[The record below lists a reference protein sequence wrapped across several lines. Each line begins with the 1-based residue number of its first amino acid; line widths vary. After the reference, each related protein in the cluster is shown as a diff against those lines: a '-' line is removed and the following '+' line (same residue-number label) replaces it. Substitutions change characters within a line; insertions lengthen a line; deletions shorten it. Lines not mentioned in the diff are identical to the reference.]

1 MNILVTGGAG
11 YIGSHMVKLLLERGH
26 QVSVLDNLSTGHAES
41 VLCDDLIVDD
51 IGSAQLDAVFESRN
65 IDAVMH
71 FAALIQVGDSVKS
84 PADYYK
90 TNVAGSLNLLDAMR
104 RHGVQR
110 LIFSSTAAVYGN
122 PVTLPIREDQA
133 KLPINPYGATKWM
146 IEQALA
152 HYRLAYGLRS
162 ISLRYFNAAGAD
174 PDGLLGSR
182 HLRETHLIP
191 LLMQAMSGRGKA
203 LSVFGNDYDTR
214 DGTCLRDY
222 VHVCDLCDAH
232 LLALGA
238 LDGDAAGAAYNL
250 GSGEGATVREMLDAA
265 DRVIGSP
272 VPIRMLGRR
281 EGDPASLLA
290 DSSAAQRE
298 LGWQPQR
305 SGIDTILRD
314 AWAWENKLC
323 GYLPSMQA
331 MRNSAGDL
339 RSTANSC

>member
-1 MNILVTGGAG
+1 MKILVTGGAG

-51 IGSAQLDAVFESRN
+51 IGSARLDEVFESRSF
-65 IDAVMH
+65 DAVMH
-71 FAALIQVGDSVKS
+71 FAALIQVGESVS
-84 PADYYK
+84 HPGDYYK
-90 TNVAGSLNLLDAMR
+90 TNVAGSLNLLEAMGR
-104 RHGVQR
+104 YGVRR

-122 PVTLPIREDQA
+122 PVALPIREDSA

-152 HYRLAYGLRS
+152 HYRAAYGLRS

-182 HLRETHLIP
+182 HVLETHLIP

-203 LSVFGNDYDTR
+203 LNVYGNDYDTR

-222 VHVCDLCDAH
+222 VHVSDLCDAH

-238 LDGDAAGAAYNL
+238 LDGGAAGAAYNL

-290 DSSAAQRE
+290 DSTAAQNE
-298 LGWQPQR
+298 LGWQPRR

-323 GYLPSMQA
+323 GYPPSMS
-331 MRNSAGDL
+331 MTRRSATDQQ
-339 RSTANSC
+339 RSAN